1 MTEVVKAVDKFVA
14 DNQEK
19 KMASFVVLLD
29 ETNEA
34 NQTKLEELAK
44 ATGASVPLT
53 IAGDGAKGPG
63 AYKLSP
69 DVPLDVYV
77 SNKDIVRANFPFKDP
92 APDDSAPLPKQIQQ
106 ILTAAQKML
115 SGR

>member
-1 MTEVVKAVDKFVA
+1 MTGLVKAIDKFVA

-34 NQTKLEELAK
+34 NQKKLEELAK

-69 DVPLDVYV
+69 DVPITVLASRKNTVKA
-77 SNKDIVRANFPFKDP
+77 SFALAGSKDEEGQKKEIAD
-92 APDDSAPLPKQIQQ
+92 
-106 ILTAAQKML
+106 ILAAAEKML
-115 SGR
+115 AE